1 MSAGYRAVG
10 GGGEECGIVSSVT
23 HWDAEETRCWLA
35 LQFTGL
41 AALYF
46 ARCFLVVSIVP
57 MSVELGWDERQCV
70 SLRYKTKAVHE
81 CDLSLTQGIV
91 LSAFYWGYVL
101 TQVLGGSLSDR
112 YGGDVVQWVAGVVW
126 SLSTLSSIYLAQ
138 VSIWPLVLARFLTGL
153 AQGQLA
159 FSLSAVIKSVPSP
172 PKACITRLCPVW
184 LPARSPNKQRQSFLE
199 LHMLEHLPG
208 ILPNIH
214 RSILCLH

>member
-10 GGGEECGIVSSVT
+10 GGGEECGVVSSVA

-46 ARCFLVVSIVP
+46 ARFFLVVSIVP
-57 MSVELGWDERQCV
+57 MSEELGWDERQC
-70 SLRYKTKAVHE
+70 
-81 CDLSLTQGIV
+81 GIV

-112 YGGDVVQWVAGVVW
+112 YGGDVVQWVTGVVW
-126 SLSTLSSIYLAQ
+126 SLSTLSSVYLAQ

-159 FSLSAVIKSVPSP
+159 LSLCCAQVFVSVPLS
-172 PKACITRLCPVW
+172 PKACITQLCPV
-184 LPARSPNKQRQSFLE
+184 
-199 LHMLEHLPG
+199 
-208 ILPNIH
+208 
-214 RSILCLH
+214 